1 MPRLRPHPR
10 FDVLALALV
19 LSGCGGSGDSGSSG
33 GIGSALVPLR
43 LGVVEHTPAHG
54 AVQVS
59 IGVSPQID
67 FDGDL
72 ALECLEDPETGLFEL
87 PTGTRFEVDF
97 EAVRKRT
104 LVVHPRR
111 LLAPS
116 TDYELRLSA
125 LTCDHDGRLLDV
137 PFTLAFRTTDR
148 VPPRLVAVE
157 SAAPLQ
163 PRTAPIVVRF
173 DDALDPSS
181 VIAATLRIRDE
192 HGLDLA
198 ATPTVAGDRVTLVP
212 HIDPRGSTALTVIAH
227 GVRDRSGN
235 RLDVE
240 STIELSTESDVTPP
254 RLVTAWPALDAEV
267 SPLATLELRF
277 DESIVLPPQE
287 SLPQLVAGEEMLA
300 AELELSSHQ
309 RALRIRPLEPL
320 PPQAV
325 IEYRTT
331 ADDILYDVSGN
342 ALSSTVLLR
351 FVVGDDDRSPT
362 AQSFFP
368 ANGANSIDPATH
380 LCITFDEALD
390 ETPLEDLI
398 VEVTV
403 AGVGV
408 PVESTALTEAGRAL
422 HIALAEVLP
431 PNARVDVA
439 IPARSRAL
447 RDHAG
452 NVVKTDL
459 HFSFT
464 TSADPVPLSIQ
475 IWPEPNAVGVPFD
488 AKPAILLDAAVDPTS
503 VDDQT
508 IRLRSADGTA
518 VDVTLELERFDRVI
532 RVRPVAPLMPG
543 RDYELVVGGGADG
556 LRKASGNW
564 LRADL
569 VRRFRA
575 GFRTDIDPPVL
586 EVTVVGIESPRNEGR
601 VFAPTGLT
609 FDLRAR
615 AGTDPSVDLSTAIL
629 ELVGP
634 TTLGDAESLIRRAEI
649 GPRTLRLRMGEDERL
664 SPGRYVLRG
673 SVRDLSGNLGA
684 APELAF
690 DVVEPDAATLPFE
703 RTQVVWVRFDL
714 DRNANGRSDFDD
726 DLVRLG
732 LLAEGDPVGAN
743 ERLSRLIRDGAL
755 SAAHR
760 VFGRS
765 ANGAPLDPNPV
776 PLRLTQR
783 QPLGVLSMQIACG
796 GYDPDGD
803 RTRTFGSPSTGILGR
818 ARFDLRNAIT
828 HEVVAGGSPSL
839 GVFPGELYLFESR
852 VHRDVYPGFI
862 TTFARHFGPILPELD
877 GEPAGTHVLDPIV
890 LAIDFD
896 PTTARPNELARWTA
910 IMQAADDWAVCVA
923 VILAHEIGHAVGL
936 VATGRHSA
944 ALFGDATLHNEF
956 ADPGEVMSPA
966 IGFDAMIALPFAFRD
981 LNLAYLRQ
989 EVLLR

>member
-1 MPRLRPHPR
+1 MPRPRPHSR
-10 FDVLALALV
+10 FAVLALALL
-19 LSGCGGSGDSGSSG
+19 LSGCGGSGNSGSTG
-33 GIGSALVPLR
+33 GIGNALVPLR
-43 LGVVEHTPAHG
+43 LGIVAHTPADR

-59 IGVSPQID
+59 IGVIPQIE

-72 ALECLEDPETGLFEL
+72 ALECLEDSETGLFEL

-97 EAVRKRT
+97 EAVNART
-104 LVVHPRR
+104 LTVRPRR
-111 LLAPS
+111 LLAPA

-125 LTCDHDGRLLDV
+125 LTCDHDGRLLDA

-148 VPPRLVAVE
+148 APPRLVAVE

-163 PRTAPIVVRF
+163 PRTSPIVVRF

-181 VIAATLRIRDE
+181 VNATTLRIRDDR
-192 HGLDLA
+192 GLELA
-198 ATPTVAGDRVTLVP
+198 ATLTVADDLVTMVP
-212 HIDPRGSTALTVIAH
+212 RIDPRGSTELTVIAE
-227 GVRDRSGN
+227 GIRDRSGN
-235 RLDVE
+235 RLDDA
-240 STIELSTESDVTPP
+240 SAIELLTESDVTPP
-254 RLVTAWPALDAEV
+254 RLISAWPALDAEV

-300 AELELSSHQ
+300 AELQLSSHQ
-309 RALRIRPLEPL
+309 RSLLVRPQEPL
-320 PPQAV
+320 PPHTV

-351 FVVGDDDRSPT
+351 FIVGDDDRAPT
-362 AQSFFP
+362 SQAFFP
-368 ANGANSIDPATH
+368 AHGAAAIDPATD
-380 LCITFDEALD
+380 LRVTFDEALD
-390 ETPLEDLI
+390 ALPLEDLI
-398 VEVTV
+398 AEITV
-403 AGVGV
+403 DGVAV
-408 PVESTALTEAGRAL
+408 AVASTSLTDEAHTLR
-422 HIALAEVLP
+422 IVLAEELP
-431 PNARVDVA
+431 PSARVDVA

-452 NVVKTDL
+452 NAVETDL

-464 TSADPVPLSIQ
+464 TSADPVPLGIL

-488 AKPAILLDAAVDPTS
+488 AQPSILLDAAVDPLS
-503 VDDQT
+503 VDDRT
-508 IRLRSADGTA
+508 IRLRTADGDA
-518 VDVTLELERFDRVI
+518 VDIALALERFDRVV
-532 RVRPVAPLMPG
+532 RVRPLAPLMPG
-543 RDYELVVGGGADG
+543 RDYELVVLGGAGG

-564 LRADL
+564 LREDV

-575 GFRTDIDPPVL
+575 GFRTDLDPPVL
-586 EVTVVGIESPRNEGR
+586 EVTVAGIESPRNEGR
-601 VFAPTGLT
+601 IFAPVGLT

-634 TTLGDAESLIRRAEI
+634 TALGDAESLIRRAEI

-664 SPGRYVLRG
+664 LPGRYVLRG
-673 SVRDLSGNLGA
+673 SVRDLSGNLGT

-690 DVVEPDAATLPFE
+690 DVLEPDAATLPFE

-714 DRNANGRSDFDD
+714 DRSANGRSDFDD

-760 VFGRS
+760 VFGRG
-765 ANGAPLDPNPV
+765 ANGAPLDRNAV

-803 RTRTFGSPSTGILGR
+803 RTRSFGSASTGILGR

-828 HEVVAGGSPSL
+828 HEVVAGGSPAL

-862 TTFARHFGPILPELD
+862 TTFARHFGPILPELG
-877 GEPAGTHVLDPIV
+877 GEPAGTHPLDAIVLDV
-890 LAIDFD
+890 DFD
-896 PTTARPNELARWTA
+896 PAAARPNELARWSA
-910 IMQAADDWAVCVA
+910 IMQAADDWAVCVS

-936 VATGRHSA
+936 VATGRNSA

-981 LNLAYLRQ
+981 LNFAYLRQ